1 MAKPIDLSLI
11 LCLATLPALA
21 QSPADQMSALGPWLP
36 LIAVIG
42 LTPILLFV
50 FRFIFSLDVDPSRNQ
65 GVDYIQLRLFAKV
78 AEVIFMFGGSFSI
91 VAGVDAFLR
100 GENKGIG
107 IATFGLA
114 FTLFAGFAFNTHL
127 WLDDQGMHF
136 RSGIGKVQSIP
147 WKALRY
153 YDIQRVTGLN
163 SGTTVYF
170 RFHAADDT
178 TLSISRTNYDM
189 NRLLEKISANT
200 DIHEQPYKQTSWFS
214 D

>member
-1 MAKPIDLSLI
+1 
-11 LCLATLPALA
+11 
-21 QSPADQMSALGPWLP
+21 MSALGPWLP
-36 LIAVIG
+36 LFAVIG

-50 FRFIFSLDVDPSRNQ
+50 FRWIFSLDVNPSRNQ
-65 GVDYIQLRLFAKV
+65 GVDYIQLRPFAKV
-78 AEVIFMFGGSFSI
+78 AEMIFMFGGSLCI
-91 VAGVDAFLR
+91 VAGVDALLR

-107 IATFGLA
+107 IATFGPA

-127 WLDDQGMHF
+127 WLNDEGMHY
-136 RSGIGKVQSIP
+136 RSGIGKVQFIP
-147 WKALRY
+147 WKDLRY
-153 YDIQRVTGLN
+153 YDVQRVTGLT

-178 TLSISRTNYDM
+178 MLSISRTNYDM
-189 NRLLEKISANT
+189 NRLLEKIRANT

>member
-1 MAKPIDLSLI
+1 VS
-11 LCLATLPALA
+11 T
-21 QSPADQMSALGPWLP
+21 LGPWLP
-36 LIAVIG
+36 LFAVIG

-50 FRFIFSLDVDPSRNQ
+50 FRRIFSLDVDPSRNQ

-78 AEVIFMFGGSFSI
+78 AEMIFMFGGSLSI
-91 VAGVDAFLR
+91 VAGVDALLR

-107 IATFGLA
+107 IATFGLT

-127 WLDDQGMHF
+127 WLDDEGMHY
-136 RSGIGKVQSIP
+136 RSGIAKVQSIP
-147 WKALRY
+147 WKGFRY
-153 YDIQRVTGLN
+153 YDIQRVTGIN

-170 RFHAADDT
+170 RFHAADNT
-178 TLSISRTNYDM
+178 ILSISRTNYDM
-189 NRLLEKISANT
+189 NRLLEKISAHT